1 MEAVTGTWTIGDA
14 GKATG
19 NADVLED
26 VMVDRGVG
34 RASVGWD
41 CVVASEFRNCVS
53 CWRQRENWGWSHGAV
68 SSES

>member
-1 MEAVTGTWTIGDA
+1 VEAVTGTGTNGDA

-19 NADVLED
+19 NEGVGADVI
-26 VMVDRGVG
+26 VDRGVG

-53 CWRQRENWGWSHGAV
+53 CCRHREN
-68 SSES
+68 